1 MTTTATVPRFTFR
14 VAGQLHDV
22 WWSATLDAFVC
33 SCGQPDCAGR
43 RRACAALA
51 AARQSIEATS
61 HG

>member
-1 MTTTATVPRFTFR
+1 MKPSTAPRFTFR
-14 VAGQLHDV
+14 IGQQVHDV
-22 WWSATLDAFVC
+22 WWSEMLAGWVC
-33 SCGQPDCAGR
+33 SCGGEDCAGR